1 MEKLLHFIKRFIPV
15 KLFTALQPAYH
26 YLLAA
31 AAAARYSW
39 PSNKLIV
46 VGVTGTTG
54 KTTSAYLMAKMLNS
68 AGLKT
73 GFTSTAMFSDGKNEW
88 LNDKKMTMAGRFFTQ
103 QMLKRMVKNHCQY
116 AIVETTSQGVEQFRH
131 RFINY
136 DILIFTGLYPE
147 HIEAHGSFLN
157 YKQAKG
163 KLFAHLKNCKTKYAD
178 DKKRV
183 VKAESGLK
191 KIESNRVKKIIIVNA
206 DDRQADYFLDFWA
219 EEKFEYKVRSQSA
232 SRRAKVKT
240 NIVAVEYGDI
250 KSDKTGIEFTVENKI
265 KINLKQLGE
274 YNAAN
279 AMTAVCLGLSQGL
292 DLENIKAGLEK
303 IKSIPGRMEM
313 ITSPQPSPYK
323 GEGEAGFTVIVDY
336 AFEPEALTKIYGT
349 ILKLEH
355 NKIIHVL
362 GSCGGGRDIARRPK
376 LGALAGE
383 KADVVIIT
391 NEDPYDDDP
400 QLIIDQVAAGAEQA
414 GKKTGADLFKILDR
428 REAIKKA
435 LALARENDIVLITG
449 KGCEQAICAADGV
462 KIPWDDRRV
471 VREEL
476 LKLNKIN

>member
-1 MEKLLHFIKRFIPV
+1 MDKLLRIIKKYIPA
-15 KLFTALQPAYH
+15 KLFAALQPVYH

-31 AAAARYSW
+31 AAAARYGW
-39 PSNKLIV
+39 PSEKLIV
-46 VGVTGTTG
+46 IGVTGTTG
-54 KTTSAYLMAKMLNS
+54 KTTSTYLMAKMLNS

-88 LNDKKMTMAGRFFTQ
+88 LNDKKMTMMGRFFTQ
-103 QMLKRMVKNHCQY
+103 GILKKMVKNHCQY
-116 AIVETTSQGVEQFRH
+116 AIVEATSQGVEQFRH

-147 HIEAHGSFLN
+147 HLEAHGSFAK

-191 KIESNRVKKIIIVNA
+191 KIEANRVKKIIIANG
-206 DDRQADYFLDFWA
+206 DDEAAGYFLEFWA
-219 EEKFEYKVRSQSA
+219 EEKISYKAKSHPSA
-232 SRRAKVKT
+232 GGSKVK
-240 NIVAVEYGDI
+240 NNAVEYGSI
-250 KSDKTGIEFTVENKI
+250 KSNKGGVEFTVNGKT

-292 DLENIKAGLEK
+292 ALEKIKAGLEK
-303 IKSIPGRMEM
+303 VKGIPGRME
-313 ITSPQPSPYK
+313 IIKNTAP
-323 GEGEAGFTVIVDY
+323 GFTVIVDY
-336 AFEPEALTKIYGT
+336 AFEPEALKKIYET
-349 ILKLEH
+349 VLKLEY

-362 GSCGGGRDIARRPK
+362 GSTGGGRDAARRPK
-376 LGALAGE
+376 LGALAGQNAE
-383 KADVVIIT
+383 AVIIT

-400 QLIIDQVAAGAEQA
+400 KLIIGQVAAGAANA
-414 GKKTGADLFKILDR
+414 GKVENENLFKIEDR
-428 REAIKKA
+428 REAISKA
-435 LALARENDIVLITG
+435 LSLAGENDLVLVTG

-462 KIPWDDRRV
+462 KIPWDDRQV

-476 LKLNKIN
+476 ELLTRNI